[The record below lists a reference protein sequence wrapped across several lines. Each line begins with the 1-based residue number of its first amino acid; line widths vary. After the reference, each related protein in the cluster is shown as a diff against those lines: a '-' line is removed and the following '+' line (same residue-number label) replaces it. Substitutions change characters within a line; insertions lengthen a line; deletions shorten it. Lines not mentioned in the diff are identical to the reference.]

1 MFYHLLMYANV
12 AYRSRETG
20 LRLCSASIS
29 IMPEL
34 NPGPTESYSKAL
46 SFKTNSVTT
55 LKSTSSAAEIIPTQY
70 ASHPKT

>member
-12 AYRSRETG
+12 ACRSRETG